1 MYMTEAQAKK
11 MRKYYRMDP
20 VKPRNDTPYAGLI
33 DERTLP
39 RASSKDGLAPVREMM
54 FMVWAERF
62 GKVPKTAIARINKA
76 DEATLRRAGYRLVMG
91 DPARDIFK

>member
-1 MYMTEAQAKK
+1 MTEAQAKK
-11 MRKYYRMDP
+11 LRRYYRMDP

-33 DERTLP
+33 DERAIP

-62 GKVPKTAIARINKA
+62 GRLPKTVIARINKA
-76 DEATLRRAGYRLVMG
+76 DEATLRRAGYRPVMG
-91 DPARDIFK
+91 ETARDIFK